1 MVCNT
6 FHRYTYH
13 VYNFFFSPSSPS
25 QGRSVYNFPRIT
37 KQDEGSYICKGQSL
51 AGDIEELVQII
62 VLEVL
67 FIYLFFKC
75 FILLFFV
82 NFSDMIRMMLLLIM
96 EGLDIVRR
104 VLNMEGL
111 IIVQIM
117 TILLMMKTPML

>member
-67 FIYLFFKC
+67 FLFFK
-75 FILLFFV
+75 FFLKMFYFDV
-82 NFSDMIRMMLLLIM
+82 FC
-96 EGLDIVRR
+96 
-104 VLNMEGL
+104 
-111 IIVQIM
+111 
-117 TILLMMKTPML
+117 